1 VTGPDRLA
9 LHVRSYGSHDTSA
22 LPVVCLPGLARTG
35 ADFHLLAAALAA
47 EPAAPRRVVV
57 LDYRGHGA
65 SDYDSNPERYGI
77 RTDLAD
83 LLTVLTTLD
92 IARAVFVGTS
102 HGGVLA
108 MMLARSRPTA
118 LAGVVLNDIGPV
130 IEPRALLQ
138 IKGHLGR
145 LPVPRDFADGA
156 EILRKLFGARFPR
169 LTSRDWIAFAER
181 TWRDQGGSLAVD
193 YDVRLARRLQFDPEF
208 PAPTLW
214 SEFDALSHLPLMVIR
229 GAYST
234 MLVAGTLNAMLARRR
249 ELDIV
254 VVPDQGHAPLLDTP
268 RLVRRIAAF
277 VGSCDVAD
285 RPRQSASEPTDRFP
299 VGEKQQQDRPIPD
312 GAASMNLQ
320 RMPDSRPFGRARITA
335 DAGFISHHVEGADE
349 PNVRSAASA
358 AVTRRGP
365 SLRT

>member
-1 VTGPDRLA
+1 MKPPDWLFALMGSMPLARGRERPAAATSQQSGSGFASLFVTGPDGLA
-9 LHVRSYGSHDTSA
+9 LHVRSYGSRGASG

-35 ADFHLLAAALAA
+35 ADFHLLATALAA
-47 EPAAPRRVVV
+47 DPGAPRWVVV
-57 LDYRGHGA
+57 LDYRGHGE
-65 SDYDSNPERYGI
+65 SDYDGNPDRYGI

-83 LLTVLTTLD
+83 LLTVLATLD

-102 HGGVLA
+102 HGGILP
-108 MMLARSRPTA
+108 MLLARSRPTA

-138 IKGHLGR
+138 IKGYLGR

-169 LTSRDWIAFAER
+169 LTSRDWIAFARR
-181 TWRDQGGSLAVD
+181 TWCENGGALAPD
-193 YDVRLARRLQFDPEF
+193 YDVRLARRLRIDPEV
-208 PAPTLW
+208 PAQTLW

-234 MLVAGTLNAMLARRR
+234 MLVEATLNAMLARRR

-254 VVPDQGHAPLLDTP
+254 VVPDQGHAPLLETD

-277 VGSCDVAD
+277 VASCDVA
-285 RPRQSASEPTDRFP
+285 Q
-299 VGEKQQQDRPIPD
+299 
-312 GAASMNLQ
+312 
-320 RMPDSRPFGRARITA
+320 
-335 DAGFISHHVEGADE
+335 HVEGADE
-349 PNVRSAASA
+349 PNLRSAAPA
-358 AVTRRGP
+358 ALTRRGP
-365 SLRT
+365 PLRAQAP